1 MVGKMSHQVAT
12 MIYDSKICSFQFFPL
27 PYELCHDIFL
37 VFSSA
42 TPSVEKCP
50 YVTEFSRYPN

>member
-1 MVGKMSHQVAT
+1 MVGKMSHQVVT
-12 MIYDSKICSFQFFPL
+12 MIYDSQICSFQFFPL
-27 PYELCHDIFL
+27 YELCHDFFL

-42 TPSVEKCP
+42 TPSVECP